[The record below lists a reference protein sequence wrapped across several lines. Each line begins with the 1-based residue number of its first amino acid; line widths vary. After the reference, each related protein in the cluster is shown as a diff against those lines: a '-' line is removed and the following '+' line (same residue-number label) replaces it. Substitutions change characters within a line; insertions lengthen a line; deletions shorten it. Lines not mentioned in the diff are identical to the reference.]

1 MAPPNAIWNGTDS
14 QGNPLRWDTPGLT
27 WNGLIP
33 EPLTSSKRMPHLRV
47 SLAFTNAADHIVEE
61 TASDVS
67 AHLFGNAA
75 YPSPPVIKAALDAA
89 NTALS
94 AAITAQQ
101 EGGKAAT
108 AAKNNKRET
117 LVGLLRLLAG
127 YVQINHHDDLAVL
140 LSSGFEAVGSRH
152 TPAVLGPPNIRD
164 ILNGNSGQLIL
175 RVFTMQGVQLWKVR
189 YAALGAG
196 GAPGP
201 WQDGG
206 LHGDSRRIEINGL
219 TPGTIYSFEAQAVVS
234 GAKVSDWSDPV
245 QHMSM

>member
-1 MAPPNAIWNGTDS
+1 MT
-14 QGNPLRWDTPGLT
+14 QQ
-27 WNGLIP
+27 
-33 EPLTSSKRMPHLRV
+33 LRV
-47 SLAFTNAADHIVEE
+47 LLGFTNAPDQQLEE
-61 TASDVS
+61 TAGAVNDG
-67 AHLFGNAA
+67 LTGNAA
-75 YPSPPVIKAALDAA
+75 YPAPPVTMAALQ
-89 NTALS
+89 TALTAFTTAI
-94 AAITAQQ
+94 AAQAQ
-101 EGGKAAT
+101 GGTAAT
-108 AAKNNKRET
+108 ADKNNQRDA
-117 LVGLLRLLAG
+117 LVGLLRQLAG
-127 YVQINHHDDLAVL
+127 YVQQNCNNDLALL

-206 LHGDSRRIEINGL
+206 LHGDSRRIEINDL
-219 TPGTIYSFEAQAVVS
+219 SPGTIYSFEAQAVVS